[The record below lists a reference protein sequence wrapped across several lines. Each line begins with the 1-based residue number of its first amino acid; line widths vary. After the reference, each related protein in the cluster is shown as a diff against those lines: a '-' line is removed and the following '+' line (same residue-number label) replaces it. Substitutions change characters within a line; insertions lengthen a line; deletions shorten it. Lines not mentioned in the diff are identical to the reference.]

1 MEATERTIVRGR
13 RQTPSEARLPENET
27 GMETQPSRFA
37 AGLWAVILFIMGFLM
52 PGVNNFAHAGGFV
65 GGSLAALALGH
76 GDGRVERRAHALAAT
91 AVVALTALAF
101 TLAIWTALWA

>member
-1 MEATERTIVRGR
+1 MLRKTSGSSLCYACGKLNRVDA
-13 RQTPSEARLPENET
+13 SVC
-27 GMETQPSRFA
+27 FY
-37 AGLWAVILFIMGFLM
+37 M